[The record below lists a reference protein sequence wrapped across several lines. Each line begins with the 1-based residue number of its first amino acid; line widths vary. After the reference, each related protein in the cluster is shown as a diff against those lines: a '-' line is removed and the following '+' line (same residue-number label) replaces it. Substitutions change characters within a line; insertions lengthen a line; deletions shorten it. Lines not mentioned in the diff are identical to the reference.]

1 MSETETET
9 TETTG
14 TAAASNAAPSN
25 AELDAKV
32 TALDGK
38 IDKII
43 DMFSGKEGQARAAAQ
58 QHTEDRLDRP
68 TTVAEE
74 IRQQL
79 ADAKA
84 AEAADAEKRGS
95 ADRLAALEAKV
106 TGMTEQTPEAPVRR
120 VEKLWGWR

>member
-9 TETTG
+9 TGPTVAEV
-14 TAAASNAAPSN
+14 AARQDGL
-25 AELDAKV
+25 EAKV
-32 TALDGK
+32 
-38 IDKII
+38 DKILEVL
-43 DMFSGKEGQARAAAQ
+43 GKGESRAHADAEK
-58 QHTEDRLDRP
+58 HTEDRLDRP

-84 AEAADAEKRGS
+84 AAAADAEKRGS